1 MERIISTRYGKLAG
15 RETDDAVVYM
25 KVPYARPPVGD
36 WRFHAPEKPDAWDGV
51 RDATQFPSASAQ
63 IPRKSGSFYEKEFSP
78 DPEKRP
84 VLSEDSLYL
93 NIWTPKEAKEPCPV
107 AVWIHGGAFTGGYP
121 AEMQFD
127 GDAYAKRGVILVTV
141 AYRLGIFGFFCHEE
155 LRARDGHSGN
165 YGLMDQIA
173 ALDWVRENIAAFGG
187 DPENIT
193 LFGQSAGA
201 MSVRALCTSPLTK
214 GKIRRAILQS
224 GTGYG
229 SPMKATA
236 DGRQMEE
243 VWKQFLAEQS
253 LTLAQLMQ
261 MDTAALLEIQQKFAA
276 YSVQKRGVWLPFT
289 PVVDGY
295 VLPMTEDEA
304 AEQGLSHAISYMAGA
319 TKDDMGVDPQVE
331 HTMESNALLAGLA
344 AWCAMHAARGTNNYV
359 YYFGRD
365 LPGDEA
371 GAFHSSELWYMFGT
385 LSRCWRPM
393 EARDDA
399 LSESMLDAWTAF
411 MKTGDPGWPAYRKTG
426 GFIRDFE

>member
-1 MERIISTRYGKLAG
+1 MDRIVATRCGQLAG
-15 RETDDAVVYM
+15 RETEDAYVFM
-25 KVPYARPPVGD
+25 KVPYAQPPVGKR
-36 WRFHAPEKPDAWDGV
+36 RFCAPEAPQAWEGV
-51 RDATQFPSASAQ
+51 RDATQFPPCSAQ

-78 DPEKRP
+78 DPDKRP
-84 VLSEDSLYL
+84 ESSEDSLYL
-93 NIWTPKEAKEPCPV
+93 NIWTPKTAKSPCPV

-173 ALDWVRENIAAFGG
+173 ALEWVREHIAAFGG

-201 MSVRALCTSPLTK
+201 MSVRALCTSPLTQ
-214 GKIRRAILQS
+214 GKFHRAILQS

-229 SPMKATA
+229 SPMKTTRDMLEMEAMWREALTA
-236 DGRQMEE
+236 
-243 VWKQFLAEQS
+243 QS
-253 LTLAQLMQ
+253 ISFAQLMEMSTQ
-261 MDTAALLEIQQKFAA
+261 ELLDVQAKFGAFMMEKYHA
-276 YSVQKRGVWLPFT
+276 PLAIA

-295 VLPMTEDEA
+295 VLPVSEDEA
-304 AEQGLSHAISYMAGA
+304 AEQGRSHAISYMAGA
-319 TKDDMGVDPQVE
+319 TKDDMGVRAKDAQTPEENQ
-331 HTMESNALLAGLA
+331 LLAGLA
-344 AWCAMHAARGTNNYV
+344 AWCAMHAQRGTDNYV

-365 LPGDEA
+365 LPGDAA

-385 LSRCWRPM
+385 LARAWRPM
-393 EARDDA
+393 EAHDFD
-399 LSESMLDAWTAF
+399 LSAQMLDAWTAF
-411 MKTGDPGWPAYRKTG
+411 MKTGDPGWAAYRKTG
-426 GFIRDFE
+426 DLIRVFA